1 MQLPAETIVRS
12 EYGRL
17 LEACVSAREIWKKH
31 RAEIYRYRL
40 VGKKNGRRT
49 SSTASKLR
57 SGVLRIAAP
66 HAAMPPVPV
75 RFTNCVSEGWA
86 QFPQIH
92 GETLVFSGSDAGRL
106 YSLVPLG

>member
-1 MQLPAETIVRS
+1 MSMQLPAETIVCS
-12 EYGRL
+12 EYQRL

-66 HAAMPPVPV
+66 RAAMPPVPV
-75 RFTNCVSEGWA
+75 RFTNCVRVAAS
-86 QFPQIH
+86 
-92 GETLVFSGSDAGRL
+92 
-106 YSLVPLG
+106 